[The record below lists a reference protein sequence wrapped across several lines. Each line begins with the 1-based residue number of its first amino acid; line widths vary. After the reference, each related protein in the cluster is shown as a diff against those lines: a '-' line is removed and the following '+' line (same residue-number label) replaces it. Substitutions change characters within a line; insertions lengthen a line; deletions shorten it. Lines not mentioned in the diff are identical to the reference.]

1 MIVVDTNVIA
11 YVLIAGDKTA
21 LTQQVAKK
29 DPDWKVPPL
38 WRHEFLNV
46 LATSTRAAVINA
58 QQAEALWHKGLD
70 LLVRAEREADG
81 IASLKLAIEHAISS
95 YDAQYI
101 ALAQS
106 LETQCVTADKRM
118 LKTFPGTAVSMKA
131 FCT

>member
-46 LATSTRAAVINA
+46 LATSTRAAVIDA

>member
-38 WRHEFLNV
+38 WRHECLNV
-46 LATSTRAAVINA
+46 LATSTRAAVIDA

>member
-21 LTQQVAKK
+21 LAQQVAKK

-46 LATSTRAAVINA
+46 LATSTRAAVIDA

>member
-1 MIVVDTNVIA
+1 MIVVDTNIIV

-21 LTQQVAKK
+21 LAQQVAKK
-29 DPDWKVPPL
+29 DPDWKAPPL

-46 LATSTRAAVINA
+46 LATSTRAAVIDA
-58 QQAEALWHKGLD
+58 QQTEALWHKGLD

-131 FCT
+131 FCP

>member
-1 MIVVDTNVIA
+1 LIVVDTNVIA
-11 YVLIAGDKTA
+11 YVLIEGDKTA
-21 LTQQVAKK
+21 LAQQVAKK

-46 LATSTRAAVINA
+46 LATSARAEVIDA
-58 QQAEALWHKGLD
+58 LQAEALWHKGLD

-81 IASLKLAIEHAISS
+81 SALLKLAIEHAISA

-106 LETQCVTADKRM
+106 LETQCITEDKRL
-118 LKTFPGTAVSMKA
+118 LKTFPDTAVSMKA

>member
-11 YVLIAGDKTA
+11 YVLIEGDKTA
-21 LTQQVAKK
+21 LAQQVAKK

-46 LATSTRAAVINA
+46 LATSARAEVIDA
-58 QQAEALWHKGLD
+58 LQAEALWHKGLD
-70 LLVRAEREADG
+70 LLVRAEKEADG
-81 IASLKLAIEHAISS
+81 SASLKLAIEHAISA

-106 LETQCVTADKRM
+106 LETQCITEDKRL
-118 LKTFPGTAVSMKA
+118 LKTFPDTAVSMKA

>member
-21 LTQQVAKK
+21 LAQQVAKK
-29 DPDWKVPPL
+29 DPDWKAPPL

-46 LATSTRAAVINA
+46 LATSTRAAVIDA

>member
-11 YVLIAGDKTA
+11 YVLIEGDKTA
-21 LTQQVAKK
+21 LAQQVAKK

-46 LATSTRAAVINA
+46 LATSARAEVIDA
-58 QQAEALWHKGLD
+58 LQAEALWHKGLD

-81 IASLKLAIEHAISS
+81 SASLKLAIEHAISA

-106 LETQCVTADKRM
+106 LETQCITEDKRL
-118 LKTFPGTAVSMKA
+118 LKTFPDTAVSMKA

>member
-46 LATSTRAAVINA
+46 LATSTRAAVIDA

-131 FCT
+131 FCP